1 MIEHIRRLVLGS
13 NELTPLEPIAITV
26 GDEAAAALLV
36 DAASIDGNFDSAE
49 RVTIAALLAKKFDL
63 NAKEVEALINEAVVL
78 VDKSVDH
85 YGFARKVKEAYDHDA
100 RVDLVEMLWQVAYA
114 DGVVDDFEA
123 NLMRRLAGLLNVS
136 DRETGDARKRVI
148 ERLDN

>member
-1 MIEHIRRLVLGS
+1 MIEYIRRLVLGS
-13 NELTPLEPIAITV
+13 NELTTEDPDMIAS
-26 GDEAAAALLV
+26 GDAALAALLV
-36 DAASIDGNFDSAE
+36 DVASIDGDFDDAE
-49 RVTIAALLAKKFDL
+49 RQIIAARLSKKFDL
-63 NAKEVEALINEAVVL
+63 DAAEVGALIRETITH

-100 RVDLVEMLWQVAYA
+100 RVGLMEMLWQVAYA

-123 NLMRRLAGLLNVS
+123 NLMRRLAGLLHVS
-136 DRETGDARKRVI
+136 DRESGDARKRVI

>member
-13 NELTPLEPIAITV
+13 NEPTSIKPDSISA
-26 GDEAAAALLV
+26 GDAAAAALLV
-36 DAASIDGNFDSAE
+36 DAASIDGDFDSAE
-49 RVTIAALLAKKFDL
+49 RQTIAAMLAKKFDL
-63 NAKEVEALINEAVVL
+63 DVEKVEALIEEAVARVN
-78 VDKSVDH
+78 KAVDH
-85 YGFARKVKEAYDHDA
+85 YGFVRKIKEAYDHDA
-100 RVDLVEMLWQVAYA
+100 RVDLMEMLWQVAYA

-136 DRETGDARKRVI
+136 DRESGDARKRVI